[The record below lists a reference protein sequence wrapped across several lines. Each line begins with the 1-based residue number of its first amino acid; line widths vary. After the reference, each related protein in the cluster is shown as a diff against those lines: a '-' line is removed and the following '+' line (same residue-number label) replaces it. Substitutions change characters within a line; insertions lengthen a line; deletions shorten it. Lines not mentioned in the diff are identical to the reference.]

1 MDEKTLVIS
10 EGQARSI
17 ARKIANKKAYI
28 DDSKR
33 GNIQKMIYEKQVDS
47 MLAVLKLLGIK
58 YSFEYDEKNNFRY
71 TAVIVDGVKVSVD
84 H

>member
-1 MDEKTLVIS
+1 MDEKTLVIT
-10 EGQARSI
+10 EGQVRSI
-17 ARKIANKKAYI
+17 ARKIASKKAYI

-33 GNIQKMIYEKQVDS
+33 GNIQKMIYEIQVDS
-47 MLAVLKLLGIK
+47 MLAVLKVLGIK